1 MLVRVPLFQTLA
13 PAVLASIAATLKP
26 RFVLPGERIISKGER
41 GQEMFFI
48 ASGALE
54 VALPGQTQRLGSGD
68 FFGELAL
75 LTQVPRTADVTA
87 MGFCELLVMTG
98 SAFAQ
103 LLAQDQNLEAH
114 VAELAKIRL
123 ARG

>member
-1 MLVRVPLFQTLA
+1 E
-13 PAVLASIAATLKP
+13 K
-26 RFVLPGERIISKGER
+26 IINKGDR

-54 VALPGQTQRLGSGD
+54 VALPGQVQRLGSGD

-75 LTQVPRTADVTA
+75 LSQVPRTADVTA

-98 SAFAQ
+98 SDFAR
-103 LLAQDQNLEAH
+103 LLAKDRNLEAQ
-114 VAELAKIRL
+114 VAELARIRL